1 MLSLLNMTAGAQRMA
16 QTDPHGLTLSL
27 IAIFTVF
34 TALLILYII
43 YSCIGKV
50 ANADASVMRLRRR
63 RRSGNTPDEETAAA
77 ITMALEAELGAE
89 TDAAIAMALY
99 LYLNDQVH
107 DAEPGIITFAP
118 RTGEWGQPVNNFR
131 KNPVR

>member
-27 IAIFTVF
+27 IAVFTVF

-50 ANADASVMRLRRR
+50 ANADTSVKRLRRR
-63 RRSGNTPDEETAAA
+63 RKSGNTPDEETAAA

-89 TDAAIAMALY
+89 TDAAIAMALH

-107 DAEPGIITFAP
+107 DAESGIITFAP